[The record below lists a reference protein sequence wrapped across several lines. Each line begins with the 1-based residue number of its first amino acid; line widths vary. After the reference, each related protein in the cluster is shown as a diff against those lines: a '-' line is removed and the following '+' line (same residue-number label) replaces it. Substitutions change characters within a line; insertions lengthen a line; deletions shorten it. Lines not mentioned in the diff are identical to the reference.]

1 MNTRTQ
7 LLPSSL
13 SSAVTRPE
21 PGYAPRPCSWRDAVP
36 VLTGE
41 HCVLRELQEDD
52 APPLVSILTAPDVA
66 RFMSP
71 PPTTVE
77 RFARFI
83 EWSHRE
89 REAGR
94 YLAFALVPH
103 AHVVAGRPAAA
114 PSARARVPR
123 RPSGAWRWPPRYR
136 GAGLFLDAARLLLDF
151 AFNELGVHRLEAR
164 AALANGRSQAAMR
177 KLGAVQEGVLR
188 QSLTTADGQRL
199 DQVLWSLLD
208 EDWRQLDRQPDVL
221 LVH

>member
-1 MNTRTQ
+1 MNTQTQ
-7 LLPSSL
+7 LFPSSL
-13 SSAVTRPE
+13 SHTVDRPE
-21 PGYAPRPCSWRDAVP
+21 PVSTPPCSWRDAVP

-41 HCVLRELQEDD
+41 HCALRELQADD
-52 APPLVSILTAPDVA
+52 AQPLVSILTAPEVT

-77 RFARFI
+77 QFAWFI
-83 EWSHRE
+83 EWSRRE

-94 YLAFALVPH
+94 YLAFALIPH
-103 AHVVAGRPAAA
+103 AHASPVGLLQLRQLEPEFRTAEWGVAMA
-114 PSARARVPR
+114 PQY
-123 RPSGAWRWPPRYR
+123 W

-151 AFNELGVHRLEAR
+151 AFTQLRVHRLEAR

-188 QSLTTADGQRL
+188 RSLTTGDGQRL

-208 EDWRQLDRQPDVL
+208 EDWRRLTDQPDIV

>member
-7 LLPSSL
+7 LFPSSL
-13 SSAVTRPE
+13 SHTVGRPE
-21 PGYAPRPCSWRDAVP
+21 PVSTPPCSWRDAVP

-41 HCVLRELQEDD
+41 HCALRELQAAD
-52 APPLVSILTAPDVA
+52 AQPLVSILTAPEVS

-83 EWSHRE
+83 EWSRSE

-103 AHVVAGRPAAA
+103 AQASPVGLLQLRQLEPEFRTAEWGVAMA
-114 PSARARVPR
+114 PQY
-123 RPSGAWRWPPRYR
+123 W

-151 AFNELGVHRLEAR
+151 AFTDLGVHRLEAR
-164 AALANGRSQAAMR
+164 AALDNGRSQAAMR
-177 KLGAVQEGVLR
+177 KLGAVKEGVLR
-188 QSLTTADGQRL
+188 RSLTTADGQRL

-208 EDWRQLDRQPDVL
+208 DDWRQLTDQPDIVS
-221 LVH
+221 VH

>member
-7 LLPSSL
+7 LFPSSL
-13 SSAVTRPE
+13 SDAVTRPE
-21 PGYAPRPCSWRDAVP
+21 PVPAPPCSWRDAAP

-41 HCVLRELQEDD
+41 HCALRELQVAD
-52 APPLVSILTAPDVA
+52 APLLVPVLTDPEVM

-71 PPTTVE
+71 PPATVE
-77 RFARFI
+77 RFAWFI
-83 EWSHRE
+83 DWSRRE

-103 AHVVAGRPAAA
+103 AQAA
-114 PSARARVPR
+114 PVGVLQLRQLEPEFRTAEWGVAMAPQY
-123 RPSGAWRWPPRYR
+123 W

-151 AFNELGVHRLEAR
+151 AFTDLGVHRLEAR
-164 AALANGRSQAAMR
+164 AALANSRSQAAMR

-188 QSLTTADGQRL
+188 RSLTTADGQRL

-208 EDWRQLDRQPDVL
+208 EDWRQLTAQPDIL

>member
-7 LLPSSL
+7 LFPSSL
-13 SSAVTRPE
+13 SDAVTRPE
-21 PGYAPRPCSWRDAVP
+21 PVPAPPCSWRDAAP

-41 HCVLRELQEDD
+41 HCALRELQVAD
-52 APPLVSILTAPDVA
+52 APLLVPVLTDPEVT

-71 PPTTVE
+71 PPATVE
-77 RFARFI
+77 RFAWFI
-83 EWSHRE
+83 EWSRRE

-103 AHVVAGRPAAA
+103 AQAA
-114 PSARARVPR
+114 PVGVLQLRQLEPEFRTAEWGVAMAPQY
-123 RPSGAWRWPPRYR
+123 W

-151 AFNELGVHRLEAR
+151 AFTELGVHRLEAR
-164 AALANGRSQAAMR
+164 AALANSRSQAAMR

-188 QSLTTADGQRL
+188 RSLTTADGRRL

-208 EDWRQLDRQPDVL
+208 EDWRQLTAQPDVL